1 MTQELRL
8 AFLGCGAI
16 SKFHLLGIRDA
27 ATQIKV
33 TAAIDST
40 SARPDITR
48 AVIRVTSSVVF
59 PEPEPPATPIQTT

>member
-33 TAAIDST
+33 TAAIDVDASRAQAVAAET
-40 SARPDITR
+40 GAR
-48 AVIRVTSSVVF
+48 AFSSF
-59 PEPEPPATPIQTT
+59 DEALAWGGNG